1 MKNYSTLLSSV
12 LLLMSFFSFCQNLD
26 KDIDLLP
33 LRESKNGFIKKYR
46 ILKTTLKDKS
56 LFIAKYKNTNM
67 NLDYVLRY
75 YFYTGID
82 LSSSNNELISMNGTY
97 FEMPVTRDPIELARI
112 AIYEIRDMSFGYREY
127 KEFEK
132 TSQGKQVLSI
142 IKKL

>member
-1 MKNYSTLLSSV
+1 MKNYSTLISSV
-12 LLLMSFFSFCQNLD
+12 LLLMSFFSFGQNLD

-75 YFYTGID
+75 YFYTGIEF
-82 LSSSNNELISMNGTY
+82 SSEKNQLISMDGTVFNLESESPEEITNETIELISGMFFGKSE
-97 FEMPVTRDPIELARI
+97 FK
-112 AIYEIRDMSFGYREY
+112 SFN
-127 KEFEK
+127 
-132 TSQGKQVLSI
+132 KQIS
-142 IKKL
+142 K

>member
-1 MKNYSTLLSSV
+1 MKNYSTLMSSV
-12 LLLMSFFSFCQNLD
+12 LLLMSFFSFGQNLD

-75 YFYTGID
+75 YFYTGIEF
-82 LSSSNNELISMNGTY
+82 SSEKNQLISMDGTVFNLVSESPEEITNEIIELISGMFFGKSE
-97 FEMPVTRDPIELARI
+97 FK
-112 AIYEIRDMSFGYREY
+112 SFN
-127 KEFEK
+127 
-132 TSQGKQVLSI
+132 KQIS
-142 IKKL
+142 K

>member
-1 MKNYSTLLSSV
+1 MKNYSTLISSV
-12 LLLMSFFSFCQNLD
+12 LLLMSFFSFGQNLD

-75 YFYTGID
+75 YFYTGIE
-82 LSSSNNELISMNGTY
+82 LSSEKNQLISMDGTVFNLVSESPEEITNEIIELISGMFFGKSE
-97 FEMPVTRDPIELARI
+97 FK
-112 AIYEIRDMSFGYREY
+112 SFN
-127 KEFEK
+127 
-132 TSQGKQVLSI
+132 KQIS
-142 IKKL
+142 K

>member
-1 MKNYSTLLSSV
+1 MKNYSTLISSV
-12 LLLMSFFSFCQNLD
+12 LLLMSFFSFGQNLD

-75 YFYTGID
+75 YFYTGIEF
-82 LSSSNNELISMNGTY
+82 SSEKNQLISMDGTVFNLVSESPEEITNEIIELISGMFFGKSE
-97 FEMPVTRDPIELARI
+97 FK
-112 AIYEIRDMSFGYREY
+112 SFN
-127 KEFEK
+127 
-132 TSQGKQVLSI
+132 KQIS
-142 IKKL
+142 K